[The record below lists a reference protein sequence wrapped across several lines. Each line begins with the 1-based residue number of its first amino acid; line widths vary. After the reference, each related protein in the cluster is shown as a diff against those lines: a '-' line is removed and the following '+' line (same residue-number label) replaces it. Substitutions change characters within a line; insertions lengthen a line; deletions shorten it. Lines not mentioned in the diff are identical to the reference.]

1 MLIAHGHACRQARE
15 RSTSALTAPSA
26 KMQLAPSPVLSAPR
40 AAAPHRRP
48 TLHSAAWRATL
59 RGRTTH
65 RSGGA
70 HSAGPRP
77 LACASRPTDD
87 DSTPLPLSLWRKA
100 EPVVEGAASLLPER
114 LPLLLRKVFVLL
126 GGGLLFWWGLTSL
139 LNTVAAL
146 VLIVGLVL
154 VAFTISGT
162 SGGGGGSKSSSSD
175 EDEDSSDPLV
185 QARKIMDKYK

>member
-1 MLIAHGHACRQARE
+1 
-15 RSTSALTAPSA
+15 
-26 KMQLAPSPVLSAPR
+26 MQLAASPVLAAPR
-40 AAAPHRRP
+40 AAAPNRRHAP
-48 TLHSAAWRATL
+48 HSPAWRATL

-70 HSAGPRP
+70 HSARPRP
-77 LACASRPTDD
+77 LACASTPTDD

-100 EPVVEGAASLLPER
+100 EPVVDGAASLLPER
-114 LPLLLRKVFVLL
+114 LPLLLRKLLVLL
-126 GGGLLFWWGLTSL
+126 GGGLLSWWGLTSL

-162 SGGGGGSKSSSSD
+162 SSGGSGSKSRSSD
-175 EDEDSSDPLV
+175 DDEDSSDPLV